1 MKYIIIFLFV
11 AFILLMG
18 LAIGMGAN
26 SEQLKTFAIILGGLA
41 LVSLVI
47 VSILRALFMG
57 VAKVGGAVGGKVGGV
72 VAEAGSLIKAEVT
85 GNYRDVDLEKNK
97 KIGEKIGSTI
107 GSAAGLIGAAA
118 FGADIFDGD
127 GGADDVD
134 DISDVKS
141 TNARLSGNAIDLDN
155 DGMVD
160 GFDTDR
166 DGTLDT
172 NIDGVPITGLEDV
185 KGYTKKDGTYVEGY
199 KRTIKDGSTANNLR
213 PPTKT

>member
-47 VSILRALFMG
+47 VSILQALFMG

-107 GSAAGLIGAAA
+107 GSAAGLIGAAEQRNEY
-118 FGADIFDGD
+118 
-127 GGADDVD
+127 
-134 DISDVKS
+134 
-141 TNARLSGNAIDLDN
+141 NA
-155 DGMVD
+155 
-160 GFDTDR
+160 
-166 DGTLDT
+166 
-172 NIDGVPITGLEDV
+172 
-185 KGYTKKDGTYVEGY
+185 
-199 KRTIKDGSTANNLR
+199 
-213 PPTKT
+213 